1 MSIYNRDQLLSDLR
15 KQVIEIHTQNG
26 SLFRCTLLNH
36 FLPEEYSRV
45 DSVQVQDLN
54 EFHNISPT
62 RIIAL
67 NVNTGKFVGLE
78 MDGIVYVNAVDSY
91 S

>member
-54 EFHNISPT
+54 
-62 RIIAL
+62 
-67 NVNTGKFVGLE
+67 
-78 MDGIVYVNAVDSY
+78 
-91 S
+91 